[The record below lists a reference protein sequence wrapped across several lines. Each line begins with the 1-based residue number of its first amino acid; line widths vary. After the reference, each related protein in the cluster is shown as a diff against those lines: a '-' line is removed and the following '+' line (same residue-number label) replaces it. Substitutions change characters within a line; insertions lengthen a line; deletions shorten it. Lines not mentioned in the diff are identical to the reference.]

1 MSTDDGSSN
10 NVPGPQMA
18 MLWFF
23 VVTTLYLPVKYMYS
37 GGGSSTLV
45 YFAIYLLMV
54 IVGEYFINLGTTSA
68 MCGSTQWGTAISV
81 TVIPWL
87 VIFGLL
93 NVMLKIF
100 PGWLTPFS
108 NTIGYA
114 ITKIMGAGD
123 LFAKILQDEDMDNL
137 PPETQKTLARIYSDK
152 SLMINEIPST
162 VSGFA
167 EFWRRLSPLM
177 NADAPP
183 ANSYAEVKEM
193 LVYKDTPEGKAPV
206 EQSLA
211 YQLYSYVRLK
221 NIISEYIWYMLTGA
235 LVTSVGYNY
244 IINTGCELSAAE
256 MQQRHDKFMDKEAEL
271 AKAQEGTSARVYRS
285 TD

>member
-1 MSTDDGSSN
+1 
-10 NVPGPQMA
+10 MA

-23 VVTTLYLPVKYMYS
+23 VVTTIYLPVKYMFS
-37 GGGSSTLV
+37 DGGISTIV

-81 TVIPWL
+81 TIIPWL

-114 ITKIMGAGD
+114 VTKIMGVGE
-123 LFAKILQDEDMDNL
+123 LFGKILQDEDMADL
-137 PPETQKTLARIYSDK
+137 HPETKKALARIYSDK
-152 SLMINEIPST
+152 SLIINEIPAT
-162 VSGFA
+162 VSGFT

-177 NADAPP
+177 NTDAPP
-183 ANSYAEVKEM
+183 ADSDAEVEEM
-193 LVYKDTPEGKAPV
+193 LVYKETPEGQESV

-221 NIISEYIWYMLTGA
+221 NIISEYVWYMLTGA

-244 IINTGCELSAAE
+244 IIGAGCELSVAE
-256 MQQRHDKFMDKEAEL
+256 MQQRHDEYMDKEAEL
-271 AKAQEGTSARVYRS
+271 AEAQGRSPPRVYRS
-285 TD
+285 SD

>member
-1 MSTDDGSSN
+1 MSTDDSSSSRI
-10 NVPGPQMA
+10 PGPQIA
-18 MLWFF
+18 MLWFLI
-23 VVTTLYLPVKYMYS
+23 VTTIYLPVKYMFS
-37 GGGSSTLV
+37 DGGNSTLI

-114 ITKIMGAGD
+114 ITKMMGVGD

-162 VSGFA
+162 VSGFT

-183 ANSYAEVKEM
+183 ADSDAEVEEM
-193 LVYKDTPEGKAPV
+193 LVYKDTPEGKEPV
-206 EQSLA
+206 KQSLA

-244 IINTGCELSAAE
+244 IINAGCELSAAE
-256 MQQRHDKFMDKEAEL
+256 MQQRHDEYMDKEAEI
-271 AKAQEGTSARVYRS
+271 AKAQRDTSKRVYRS
-285 TD
+285 SD

>member
-1 MSTDDGSSN
+1 MSTDDGSSG

-23 VVTTLYLPVKYMYS
+23 IVTTLYLPVKYIYS
-37 GGGSSTLV
+37 EGGSSTLV

-68 MCGSTQWGTAISV
+68 MCGSTQWGTAITV

-114 ITKIMGAGD
+114 ITKIMGSGD
-123 LFAKILQDEDMDNL
+123 LFAKILQDEDMTDL
-137 PPETQKTLARIYSDK
+137 PSETQKTLARIYSDK
-152 SLMINEIPST
+152 SIMINEIPST
-162 VSGFA
+162 VSGFV
-167 EFWRRLSPLM
+167 EFWKRLSPLM
-177 NADAPP
+177 NANAPP
-183 ANSYAEVKEM
+183 ANNDAAVEKM
-193 LVYKDTPEGKAPV
+193 LVYKETPEGKKPV

-244 IINTGCELSAAE
+244 IINAGCELSVAK
-256 MQQRHDKFMDKEAEL
+256 MQQRHDEYMNKEAEL
-271 AKAQEGTSARVYRS
+271 AKAEGRTSNRIYKS
-285 TD
+285 SD

>member
-1 MSTDDGSSN
+1 MSTDDGSSS
-10 NVPGPQMA
+10 VPGPQMA

-23 VVTTLYLPVKYMYS
+23 VATTVYLPVKYMYP
-37 GGGSSTLV
+37 GKGNSSLV
-45 YFAIYLLMV
+45 YFAIYILMV

-93 NVMLKIF
+93 NVMLSIF

-114 ITKIMGAGD
+114 ITKMMGVGD

-152 SLMINEIPST
+152 SLMINEIPGT

-183 ANSYAEVKEM
+183 ADSDAEVEEM
-193 LVYKDTPEGKAPV
+193 LEKKPE
-206 EQSLA
+206 SLA

-244 IINTGCELSAAE
+244 IINAGCELSAAE
-256 MQQRHDKFMDKEAEL
+256 MQQRHDEYMDKEAEL
-271 AKAQEGTSARVYRS
+271 AKAEGRKTARVYRS
-285 TD
+285 SD